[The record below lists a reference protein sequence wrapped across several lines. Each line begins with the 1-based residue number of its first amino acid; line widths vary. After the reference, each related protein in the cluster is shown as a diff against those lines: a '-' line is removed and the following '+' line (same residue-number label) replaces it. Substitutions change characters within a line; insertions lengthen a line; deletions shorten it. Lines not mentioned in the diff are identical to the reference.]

1 MRNNELEA
9 LSTNSKVTNKE
20 GATWGSLDQSNVFNN
35 PSMAKERVP
44 FLMEDVYPI
53 DNEPQGSNQNQKGYV

>member
-1 MRNNELEA
+1 VRNNELGA
-9 LSTNSKVTNKE
+9 LITNSKV
-20 GATWGSLDQSNVFNN
+20 ATWGSLDQSNVFNS

-53 DNEPQGSNQNQKGYV
+53 DNEPQGSHQKQKRYV